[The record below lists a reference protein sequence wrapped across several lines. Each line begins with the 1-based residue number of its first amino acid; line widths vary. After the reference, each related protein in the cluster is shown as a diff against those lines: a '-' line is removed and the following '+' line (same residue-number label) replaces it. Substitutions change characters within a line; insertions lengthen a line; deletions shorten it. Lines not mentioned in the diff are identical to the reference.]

1 MEAMQAI
8 LSRRSVRKYT
18 EDPVSEEVINELLTA
33 AMSAPS
39 AGNQQPWHFV
49 VIRDRELLDQVPV
62 YHPFADLV
70 KHAQV
75 AILVCGDTKL
85 ERFEGFWVQDCAAAT
100 ENLLLAARAIG
111 LGAVWL
117 GLYPYEERYKGLQR
131 VCGLPDNVIPLALVP
146 LGYPT
151 EPQETVERFNPRRV
165 HRNTWQG

>member
-1 MEAMQAI
+1 MEAMQAM

-18 EDPVSEEVINELLTA
+18 EDPVPKQAIHELLAA

-49 VIRDRELLDQVPV
+49 VIRDRGLLDQVPQ

-70 KHAQV
+70 KRAHL

-100 ENLLLAARAIG
+100 ENLLLAARALG

-117 GLYPYEERYKGLQR
+117 GLYPYEERYMGLQKI
-131 VCGLPDNVIPLALVP
+131 CGLPDSVIPLALVP
-146 LGYPT
+146 VGYPT
-151 EPQETVERFNPRRV
+151 EPQEPVDRFNASRV
-165 HRNTWQG
+165 HNDTWQG